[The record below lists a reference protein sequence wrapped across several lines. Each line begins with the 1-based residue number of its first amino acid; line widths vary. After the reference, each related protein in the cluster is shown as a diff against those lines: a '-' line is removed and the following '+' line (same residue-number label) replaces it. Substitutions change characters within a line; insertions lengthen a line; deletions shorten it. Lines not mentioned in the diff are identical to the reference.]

1 MPRPGRSVIGG
12 EYAKNM
18 TQLTGDYTALINQAE
33 TIRYNKGGEPSREE
47 AELLAQAAKICDQ
60 IMGVSLG
67 LRDVR
72 VQWEVRKKNCEARV
86 KEIVDKLAP
95 PPPPK
100 PPEKPAAPAGQN
112 PPKTASNLNTTT
124 GAATRTDSGFSTRN
138 ANEDVS
144 AETIE
149 SWYQPKPDNN
159 LNALVGMQ
167 DLKTRLI
174 NEVASMGWSKTDA
187 ALGISS
193 VQSYFMYGPPGTG
206 KTMFIEA
213 FAGTMMDRGFK
224 FLKLTGSEIHNKY
237 VGGSEKIVTAAFNEA
252 IDAATENPGCIIFMD
267 EVEGVCVNRSK
278 SNIQSY
284 EIKLTVAYLEAWN
297 NLRKSGKRV
306 VFFGATNHP
315 GDVDPA
321 MLDRVNMIRLPLPDE
336 DAREKYFKRLTEKN
350 LTLEPGFTCADMV
363 EGTDNFSFR
372 ELDSLKNSILVQL
385 RDQLT
390 RDESNWVLD
399 EKGGKDQDATDE
411 RLSALL
417 ENGTLT
423 LTLTRELFER
433 QKKELG
439 LPKDKSAVR
448 AELIAFEQGVQG
460 A

>member
-1 MPRPGRSVIGG
+1 
-12 EYAKNM
+12 
-18 TQLTGDYTALINQAE
+18 
-33 TIRYNKGGEPSREE
+33 
-47 AELLAQAAKICDQ
+47 
-60 IMGVSLG
+60 
-67 LRDVR
+67 
-72 VQWEVRKKNCEARV
+72 
-86 KEIVDKLAP
+86 
-95 PPPPK
+95 
-100 PPEKPAAPAGQN
+100 
-112 PPKTASNLNTTT
+112 
-124 GAATRTDSGFSTRN
+124 
-138 ANEDVS
+138 
-144 AETIE
+144 
-149 SWYQPKPDNN
+149 
-159 LNALVGMQ
+159 
-167 DLKTRLI
+167 
-174 NEVASMGWSKTDA
+174 
-187 ALGISS
+187 
-193 VQSYFMYGPPGTG
+193 
-206 KTMFIEA
+206 
-213 FAGTMMDRGFK
+213 
-224 FLKLTGSEIHNKY
+224 
-237 VGGSEKIVTAAFNEA
+237 
-252 IDAATENPGCIIFMD
+252 MD

>member
-1 MPRPGRSVIGG
+1 MPRPGRSVISG
-12 EYAKNM
+12 EYANNM

-33 TIRYNKGGEPSREE
+33 TIRYSKGGEPSREE

-60 IMGVSLG
+60 ILGVSLG

-95 PPPPK
+95 PPPP
-100 PPEKPAAPAGQN
+100 PEKPVPPAGDRKPQ
-112 PPKTASNLNTTT
+112 ASADLNTTT
-124 GAATRTDSGFSTRN
+124 GSTARTDSGFTTRN

-149 SWYQPKPDNN
+149 GWYQPKPENN
-159 LNALVGMQ
+159 LGALVGMQ
-167 DLKTRLI
+167 DLKKRLI
-174 NEVASMGWSKTDA
+174 NEVANMGWSKTDA

-213 FAGTMMDRGFK
+213 FAGTMMDKGFK

-237 VGGSEKIVTAAFNEA
+237 VGGSEKIVTAAFKEA
-252 IDAATENPGCIIFMD
+252 VDAATENPGCIIFMD

-284 EIKLTVAYLEAWN
+284 EIKLTVAYLEAWTE
-297 NLRKSGKRV
+297 LRKSGKRV
-306 VFFGATNHP
+306 VCFGATNHP

-336 DAREKYFKRLTEKN
+336 DAREKYFARLTEKN

-363 EGTDNFSFR
+363 ESTDNFSFR

-411 RLSALL
+411 RLGALL
-417 ENGTLT
+417 ESGTLT

-433 QKKELG
+433 QIKELG